1 MAPACAACVRDKK
14 THVLKLRWFVQ
25 ALEGQETRKLTA
37 KPAIGDTA
45 VDYHALTKSRGEKLL
60 PGSTSGRMVK
70 PTPMIQQAFGE
81 QISFQNR
88 LLGVRDTSDLG
99 VSEAASSPADTIPP
113 LDGTCVCTLHAALSM
128 RNRDH
133 CCCIMLCIDS
143 EQP

>member
-1 MAPACAACVRDKK
+1 M
-14 THVLKLRWFVQ
+14 
-25 ALEGQETRKLTA
+25 
-37 KPAIGDTA
+37 
-45 VDYHALTKSRGEKLL
+45 DYHALTKSRGEKLL

-128 RNRDH
+128 RSRDH